1 MHIGK
6 YCTDGNRGLSDQSW
20 SGESSVGI
28 DVAEAYWAVEIAIPA
43 AQLFAVQIYKA
54 ATWGLD
60 VAVVRSSHSSAFAQ
74 QG

>member
-6 YCTDGNRGLSDQSW
+6 YCTDGNRGFSDQSW

-28 DVAEAYWAVEIAIPA
+28 DVPEAYW
-43 AQLFAVQIYKA
+43 
-54 ATWGLD
+54 D